1 MFLLLRLGQEAGV
14 YGVAA
19 QHLHIFPWEFYLFGS
34 LEEVVQQVAAEIGR
48 VIGVYGNDD
57 AFFEQVLDLMLR

>member
-19 QHLHIFPWEFYLFGS
+19 QRLHIFPWEFYLFGS
-34 LEEVVQQVAAEIGR
+34 LEEVVQQVASEIGR
-48 VIGVYGNDD
+48 VIGVYGNDY
-57 AFFEQVLDLMLR
+57 AFFEQVLYLMLR